1 MISSHILDTHLGQ
14 PARGVETKL
23 FTAQGDLLA
32 TAFTNQDGRVSAADF
47 ALDEIIAGDYYMEFD
62 TQPYFNQKQLATFF
76 PKVVIYF
83 SVVDAS
89 QHYHIPLLISPF
101 AYSTYRGS

>member
-23 FTAQGDLLA
+23 FKADGELLA
-32 TAFTNQDGRVSAADF
+32 TALTNQDGRVLAADF
-47 ALDEIIAGDYYMEFD
+47 GLTQLEVGDYFMEFA
-62 TQPYFNQKQLATFF
+62 TQPYFAHKQLATFF

-83 SVVDAS
+83 SIHDAS